1 MCSKGDRGRER
12 EEDDMHNLDRGAF
25 GPNGPES
32 FEAYESAEFESGEY
46 EHTTG
51 EQEAGEFETGEFE
64 AGEFEAGEFEAG
76 EFEAGEFEGGELEN
90 EDFLGLLGSLLGEAH
105 EMPTGPGRPLS
116 EAQETELA
124 SELLE
129 VSTEQELEQ
138 FLGDLMRGAARA
150 AGAFIRSDTGRALG
164 GVLRDATKQ
173 ALPIVGRAVGQWV
186 SPTGGDT
193 GARIGNAVGVAFG
206 LELEGLSGES
216 QEFEVARALIRF
228 ADAAARQAAITP
240 RVVPAPVAVR
250 RAVITAASEHAPGL
264 LAGVAPGVR
273 GDRYGTRGRR
283 SGRWIRR
290 GRKLVIFD
298 A

>member
-1 MCSKGDRGRER
+1 
-12 EEDDMHNLDRGAF
+12 MHNLDRGSY
-25 GPNGPES
+25 GPNGPER
-32 FEAYESAEFESGEY
+32 FEANESGEYESGEY
-46 EHTTG
+46 EHSTG
-51 EQEAGEFETGEFE
+51 EQEAGEFESADFGAGGFGAGGPASGEFE
-64 AGEFEAGEFEAG
+64 AGEFEAGAYGTAG
-76 EFEAGEFEGGELEN
+76 EQEFEGI
-90 EDFLGLLGSLLGEAH
+90 LGLLGSVLGEAY
-105 EMPTGPGRPLS
+105 EGPVGPGRPLT
-116 EAQETELA
+116 ETQETELA

-129 VSTEQELEQ
+129 VSSEQELEQ

-150 AGAFIRSDTGRALG
+150 AGSFIRSDTGRALG

-186 SPTGGDT
+186 SPQRGGDV
-193 GARIGNAVGVAFG
+193 GARIGDAVGVAFG

-216 QEFEVARALIRF
+216 QEFEVARALVRF
-228 ADAAARQAAITP
+228 ADAAARQAAVTP
-240 RVVPAPVAVR
+240 RGIPTPVAVR

-264 LAGVAPGVR
+264 LAGVGPGLP